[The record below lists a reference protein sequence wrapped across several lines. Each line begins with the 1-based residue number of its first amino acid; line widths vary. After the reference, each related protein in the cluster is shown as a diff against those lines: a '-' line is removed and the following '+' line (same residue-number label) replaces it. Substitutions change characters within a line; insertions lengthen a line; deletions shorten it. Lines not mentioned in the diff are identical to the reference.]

1 MQARISEVL
10 DYLDA
15 QRAVLERTVSEV
27 PAKLRERRPSAESWS
42 VAEVLQHLELTESRI
57 AEVVA
62 GCIERARSPEIG
74 RESETSPVSRTFDI
88 DRVLDRG
95 RPVVAADAVLPRE
108 ALDADAAWE
117 RLEHRRAKFRDLVR
131 SADGLALAKV
141 TAPNRVLGP
150 LDGYQWILFVG
161 AHEARHTGQI
171 REIAE
176 LLRT

>member
-1 MQARISEVL
+1 
-10 DYLDA
+10 
-15 QRAVLERTVSEV
+15 
-27 PAKLRERRPSAESWS
+27 
-42 VAEVLQHLELTESRI
+42 
-57 AEVVA
+57 
-62 GCIERARSPEIG
+62 
-74 RESETSPVSRTFDI
+74 
-88 DRVLDRG
+88 
-95 RPVVAADAVLPRE
+95 
-108 ALDADAAWE
+108 
-117 RLEHRRAKFRDLVR
+117 LEHRRAKFRDLVR